1 MPYHAMPC
9 NAMPCHAM
17 PIRSS
22 AANATNI
29 QPASQPTEEQ
39 NSGAQAILPILGSP
53 RPEGGKCSAAATAG
67 TRSSPMRAF
76 VASALHCFVVV
87 NCLPFHVV
95 YPETNVIDNSERWIG
110 ASCAV
115 QHGPSALNRGIYLI
129 GTSPAIRM
137 LSMRASAREAPRLA
151 TGEQAGRLVRAGWLA
166 ARNGRFVCVRVP
178 LRSVN

>member
-1 MPYHAMPC
+1 MCLIEHW
-9 NAMPCHAM
+9 CHAYQVVCCECHQH
-17 PIRSS
+17 PSS
-22 AANATNI
+22 
-29 QPASQPTEEQ
+29 SQSTEEQ
-39 NSGAQAILPILGSP
+39 NFGAQATCILPILGSP
-53 RPEGGKCSAAATAG
+53 RPEVGKYLAATTAG

-95 YPETNVIDNSERWIG
+95 YPETNVIDNYERWIG

-137 LSMRASAREAPRLA
+137 LSMRASAREASRLA
-151 TGEQAGRLVRAGWLA
+151 TGKRAGRLVRAGWLA
-166 ARNGRFVCVRVP
+166 ARNGRFVCVRVL